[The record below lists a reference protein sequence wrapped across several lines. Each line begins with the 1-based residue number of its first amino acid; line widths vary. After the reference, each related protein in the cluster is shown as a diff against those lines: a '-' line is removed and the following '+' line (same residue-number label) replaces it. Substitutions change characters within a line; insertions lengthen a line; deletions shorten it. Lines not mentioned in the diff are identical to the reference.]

1 MTDYHRFRILTDV
14 PSQDPTL
21 GFRETSEGLAS
32 LISSSEARFA
42 MAIFGPWGSGKT
54 TLMEA
59 IKRQLQDDPQVICV
73 DFSAWRYEREEHLI
87 IPLLD
92 TIREALVDWSRQ
104 LEARGED
111 PGGSK
116 KQAAQKTAETVG
128 KVMAS
133 LLAGI
138 SFKVGLPGA
147 LELSYDANKSLEAF
161 RRQEKPSPPLAPRPS
176 FFGTLRQ
183 ALGGKS
189 HRDDAQQAFARR
201 LSDPELPQSF
211 YHACFSALA
220 EAFRRFEELTQG
232 TRIVV
237 FVDDL
242 DRCLPAGVLEVLE
255 SMKLFFDLKGFI
267 FVVGLDREVVER
279 CIDARYTLP
288 GLVPGAAGQDGP
300 QRVIRGAEYL
310 KKIFQVPFSLAPV
323 SVGMLGDLFLSMQ
336 QGSHLPGEQM
346 GDLHQTVLPHLTFL
360 FSGARLNPREVKRY
374 INAYTIQMKVKPD
387 LQDANIVLALNTL
400 AFRLDCRNL
409 YEAIATFRVEFT
421 SALTAFLAEDPTAL
435 EDYDL
440 TTADLPD
447 DIRAYL
453 GEGGVAHALLQ
464 ATDIDAYLD
473 AGEATRSSAGGYFL
487 QLLATYR
494 LFRGAVGRALQA
506 GEPKDFDAAW
516 SEANS
521 HFRSLQEPLRAA
533 MPRHLGPRLNGVA
546 DWLDAGRQENKWLR
560 LLEAMNEPGKDPGP
574 AREAAWQEARRQ
586 LEQMRALLRQVR
598 QGSSFNEMS

>member
-1 MTDYHRFRILTDV
+1 MTDYHSFRILTDV
-14 PSQDPTL
+14 PSEAPTL
-21 GFRETSEGLAS
+21 GFGETSRGLAS

-59 IKRQLQDDPQVICV
+59 IKRQLQDDSQVICV

-104 LEARGED
+104 LEARGQD

-128 KVMAS
+128 QVMAS

-161 RRQEKPSPPLAPRPS
+161 RQEKPPPQPPPRPS
-176 FFGTLRQ
+176 FLAALRQ
-183 ALGGKS
+183 ALGRKG
-189 HRDDAQQAFARR
+189 RPADAQQAFARR

-255 SMKLFFDLKGFI
+255 SLKLFFELEGFI

-288 GLVPGAAGQDGP
+288 GGSPAMENLPGAEGP

-336 QGSHLPGEQM
+336 QVSHLP
-346 GDLHQTVLPHLTFL
+346 
-360 FSGARLNPREVKRY
+360 
-374 INAYTIQMKVKPD
+374 
-387 LQDANIVLALNTL
+387 
-400 AFRLDCRNL
+400 
-409 YEAIATFRVEFT
+409 
-421 SALTAFLAEDPTAL
+421 
-435 EDYDL
+435 
-440 TTADLPD
+440 
-447 DIRAYL
+447 
-453 GEGGVAHALLQ
+453 
-464 ATDIDAYLD
+464 
-473 AGEATRSSAGGYFL
+473 
-487 QLLATYR
+487 
-494 LFRGAVGRALQA
+494 
-506 GEPKDFDAAW
+506 
-516 SEANS
+516 
-521 HFRSLQEPLRAA
+521 
-533 MPRHLGPRLNGVA
+533 
-546 DWLDAGRQENKWLR
+546 
-560 LLEAMNEPGKDPGP
+560 
-574 AREAAWQEARRQ
+574 
-586 LEQMRALLRQVR
+586 
-598 QGSSFNEMS
+598 